1 MNKKLVK
8 TLAKIGV
15 SILLLYLVFTKIDFN
30 QVIKLYE
37 TSNPFYLVL
46 AISLFVISQLVS
58 SLRLNYI
65 FHHNQFY
72 LSQGSN
78 LKLYFV
84 GMFYNFFIPGGVG
97 GDAYK
102 IYILNKQFGWKT
114 KQLTKCVFVDRL
126 IGLLAIFSLL
136 ILMGGYLFFFN
147 SLLFLVSIIIAL
159 ASFFIAKL
167 IMVRI
172 FKNSNTYY
180 NYSFGYSLVIQLL
193 QVGVIVCIIKAFQL
207 KITGIISYCFVFLI
221 SSVLSVVSFAGFGA
235 REYIFLKAS
244 SFLNTQETIAT
255 SIGLSFN
262 IITALISLIGL
273 AFIISK
279 VRLTTVSLN
288 T

>member
-1 MNKKLVK
+1 MNNKIVK

-46 AISLFVISQLVS
+46 AILLFVASQFIS

-65 FHHNQFY
+65 FHQNQFH
-72 LSQGSN
+72 LSQVSN

-102 IYILNKQFGWKT
+102 VYILNKQFGWKP

-136 ILMGGYLFFFN
+136 ILMGGYLFFSN
-147 SLLFLVSIIIAL
+147 SLLFLVSIVIAL

-167 IMVRI
+167 IMVRV

-207 KITGIISYCFVFLI
+207 KVVGIISYCFVFLI

-244 SFLNTQETIAT
+244 TFLNTQETIAT

-273 AFIISK
+273 AFIINK
-279 VRLTTVSLN
+279 VRLTTVSIN
-288 T
+288 K

>member
-1 MNKKLVK
+1 MNNKIVK

-46 AISLFVISQLVS
+46 AIVLFIISQFVS

-65 FHHNQFY
+65 FHQNQFT
-72 LSQGSN
+72 LSQVSN
-78 LKLYFV
+78 LKLYFI

-102 IYILNKQFGWKT
+102 VYILNKQFGWKP
-114 KQLTKCVFVDRL
+114 KQLTKCVFIDRL

-136 ILMGGYLFFFN
+136 ILMGGYLFF
-147 SLLFLVSIIIAL
+147 SSSILLLISTVL
-159 ASFFIAKL
+159 AFITFFIAKFVL
-167 IMVRI
+167 TRI
-172 FKNSNTYY
+172 FKNSDIYY
-180 NYSFGYSLVIQLL
+180 TYSFGYSIAIQLL

-207 KITGIISYCFVFLI
+207 KVTAIISYCFVFLI

-244 SFLNTQETIAT
+244 TFLNTQETIAT

-273 AFIISK
+273 VFIINK
-279 VRLTTVSLN
+279 VQLTTVSYN
-288 T
+288 K

>member
-1 MNKKLVK
+1 MNNKIVK

-46 AISLFVISQLVS
+46 AIVLFIISQFVS

-65 FHHNQFY
+65 FHKNQFP
-72 LSQGSN
+72 LNQVSN
-78 LKLYFV
+78 LKLYFI

-102 IYILNKQFGWKT
+102 VYILNKQFGWKP
-114 KQLTKCVFVDRL
+114 KQLTKCVFIDRL

-136 ILMGGYLFFFN
+136 ILMGGYLFF
-147 SLLFLVSIIIAL
+147 SSSILLLISIIIAFFTFFVAKFVL
-159 ASFFIAKL
+159 A
-167 IMVRI
+167 RI
-172 FKNSNTYY
+172 FKNNDTYY
-180 NYSFGYSLVIQLL
+180 TYSFGYSIVIQLL

-207 KITGIISYCFVFLI
+207 KVTAIISYCFVFLI

-235 REYIFLKAS
+235 REYTFLKAS
-244 SFLNTQETIAT
+244 TFLNTQDTIAT

-273 AFIISK
+273 VFIINK
-279 VRLTTVSLN
+279 VQLTTVSYN
-288 T
+288 K

>member
-1 MNKKLVK
+1 MNNKIVK

-30 QVIKLYE
+30 QVIELYE

-46 AISLFVISQLVS
+46 AIVLFVISQFVS

-65 FHHNQFY
+65 FHQNQFP
-72 LSQGSN
+72 LSQISN

-102 IYILNKQFGWKT
+102 VYILNKQFGWKP
-114 KQLTKCVFVDRL
+114 KQLTKCVFIDRL
-126 IGLLAIFSLL
+126 IGLLAIFFLL
-136 ILMGGYLFFFN
+136 ILMGGYLFFSN
-147 SLLFLVSIIIAL
+147 SILLLISIVL
-159 ASFFIAKL
+159 AFITFFIAKFVL
-167 IMVRI
+167 TRI
-172 FKNSNTYY
+172 FKNSDIYY
-180 NYSFGYSLVIQLL
+180 TYSFGYSIVIQLL

-207 KITGIISYCFVFLI
+207 KVTAIISYCFVFLI

-244 SFLNTQETIAT
+244 SFLNTQDTIAT

-273 AFIISK
+273 VFIINK
-279 VRLTTVSLN
+279 VQLTTVSYN
-288 T
+288 K